1 MKRTLPCAVAAS
13 AVALGL
19 GVSAPASAE
28 LSASASLATIYLWR
42 GQDVSMGGAQFA
54 ADLMY
59 GHESGVYGGIWISSE
74 SGGYEYDPTGPSVD
88 ADGGIEYDLFAGWS
102 GTFEDFGVDVSVW
115 NYIYPSDAENDSFG
129 DLTEVILT
137 LSYMDFAFS
146 YYDNIAGDTGYTY
159 YTLSGGYDQFSAL
172 VGFASPDDSD
182 GEYVHLDLTY
192 AYNDN
197 LSFTASTVVDKPD
210 DESLD
215 GDTLFVASYSVP
227 IDL

>member
-28 LSASASLATIYLWR
+28 VSASASLATIYLWR

-59 GHESGVYGGIWISSE
+59 GHESGAYGGIWISSE
-74 SGGYEYDPTGPSVD
+74 DE
-88 ADGGIEYDLFAGWS
+88 GIEYDLFAGWS

-182 GEYVHLDLTY
+182 SEYVHLDLTY